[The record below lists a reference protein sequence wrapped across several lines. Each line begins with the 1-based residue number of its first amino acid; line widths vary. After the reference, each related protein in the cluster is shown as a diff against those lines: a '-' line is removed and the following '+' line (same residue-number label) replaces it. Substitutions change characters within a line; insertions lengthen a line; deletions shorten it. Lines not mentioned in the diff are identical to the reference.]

1 MALDSSHI
9 KLTFPNGRVS
19 NFSIEEFNYY
29 AATNELQHKTEN
41 IIISL
46 NKPTSSFLYE
56 LDDAGE
62 IAMKELLDGCEFC

>member
-9 KLTFPNGRVS
+9 KLTFPNGRVR